1 MKSLSEKEAA
11 YLMSLSVDGALS
23 ETEREQLDAYLRGH
37 PGAAGELERL
47 RDVKRLLGA
56 KRKAAPDP
64 YFWTRFA
71 ERLKQE
77 EEEARNLLPFPRKY
91 VPAASVAGIMAFLA
105 LGITIFV
112 QREPLLR
119 YLTDQSAVVQKAYEN
134 SILKGSV
141 MPLFANLGNDD
152 VLQYALFGTL
162 PLDKESETALR
173 VDEGGPDGYRIEVG
187 PTGEQRAP
195 KVTVREF
202 IEEVRPSV
210 IQIEQID
217 SVLRDA
223 GRRIELAGF
232 YAENNALALDPE
244 ITRLNRVVLSNIAA
258 VLAPVQ
264 RERFDRFLEERN
276 ASYVIAAGR
285 APGVRPPSLPAAS
298 GKVAGR
304 HRDFIVLTPDS
315 FLVTELGLNL
325 DSIMRGPWAV
335 NTRKSMPD
343 MQAKLG
349 HLVRAQAERRTAHPY
364 DAAPEP
370 KIRVVGEE
378 DMIRIEFDSQIVGHE
393 PDEMRVG
400 VEPRGHRNQF
410 FRFEFRTG
418 PGKVEMELPGEM
430 MFEMKNEMDSMVRQI
445 QAQRELHLRNAMK
458 MDSLAR
464 ERMKARRSQRVR
476 VDSLE

>member
-1 MKSLSEKEAA
+1 A

-23 ETEREQLDAYLRGH
+23 ETEREQLDAFLAGH
-37 PGAAGELERL
+37 PEAAAELRRL
-47 RDVKRLLGA
+47 RELKHFLGA

-64 YFWTRFA
+64 YFWTRFT
-71 ERLKQE
+71 ERLKQKE
-77 EEEARNLLPFPRKY
+77 EEDRNLLPFPRKY
-91 VPAASVAGIMAFLA
+91 VPVASTLGILAFVA

-112 QREPLLR
+112 QREPLLQ
-119 YLTDQSAVVQKAYEN
+119 YLTDQSAVVQKAYES

-141 MPLFANLGNDD
+141 MPLFADIGNDD

-187 PTGEQRAP
+187 PTAEQRAP
-195 KVTVREF
+195 KVTVREL

-210 IQIEQID
+210 VQIEQID

-264 RERFDRFLEERN
+264 RKRFDRFLEERN
-276 ASYVIAAGR
+276 ASYVIAAGH
-285 APGVRPPSLPAAS
+285 APSVRSPALPTLPKTVS
-298 GKVAGR
+298 GR
-304 HRDFIVLTPDS
+304 QRDFIVLTPDS
-315 FLVTELGLNL
+315 FVVTELGLDL
-325 DSIMRGPWAV
+325 DSIMKGPWAV
-335 NTRKSMPD
+335 NIRKSMPD
-343 MQAKLG
+343 MQMKLE
-349 HLVRAQAERRTAHPY
+349 HFVRAQAERRTAHPY
-364 DAAPEP
+364 AVNPEP
-370 KIRVVGEE
+370 RVRVVGEE

-393 PDEMRVG
+393 PEGMRVV
-400 VEPRGHRNQF
+400 VEPRGRRNQF
-410 FRFEFRTG
+410 FRFEFRTV
-418 PGKVEMELPGEM
+418 PGKVEMELPGEV
-430 MFEMKNEMDSMVRQI
+430 MFEMKNEMDSMVRRI
-445 QAQRELHLRNAMK
+445 QAQQEVHIRNAMR

-464 ERMKARRSQRVR
+464 ERMKSRKSQGVR